1 MPSTAR
7 HPSDQRLFFKM
18 SDHRI
23 DVPLAQASRLLN
35 HGPAVLVSAAHG
47 GARNVMAAAWA
58 MPLDFDP
65 PKVAVVIDK
74 HTCTR
79 QLVDAS
85 GAFALQLPCAAQ
97 ADLCFS
103 LGSSSGAALA
113 ARGLDKIGVLGLPT
127 FAGRHIAAPL
137 LAGCVAW
144 LECRVIAW
152 PGVQDAHDLFLAEV
166 LAAQADGRVFAGG
179 RWRFD
184 AAPPALRTLHHLGG
198 GRFVLPGDAVQA
210 TLLPGLGD
218 SPST

>member
-1 MPSTAR
+1 MQDDSP
-7 HPSDQRLFFKM
+7 PVM
-18 SDHRI
+18 SEASI
-23 DVPLAQASRLLN
+23 ADVPLPQASRLLN
-35 HGPAVLVSAAHG
+35 HGPTVLVSAAHG
-47 GARNVMAAAWA
+47 GARNIMAAAWA

-74 HTCTR
+74 ATFTR
-79 QLVDAS
+79 RLVEAS
-85 GAFALQLPCAAQ
+85 RQFVLQLPCAAQ

-113 ARGLDKIGVLGLPT
+113 AQGTDKFARLGLATRP
-127 FAGRHIAAPL
+127 GWRIDAPL

-152 PGVQDAHDLFLAEV
+152 PDVQAAHDLFLGEV
-166 LAAQADGRVFAGG
+166 VAAQADARVFHGG

-184 AAPPALRTLHHLGG
+184 GAPPALRTLHHLGA

-210 TLLPGLGD
+210 TLLPGLD
-218 SPST
+218 